1 MMMIQIIM
9 LLLKVK
15 EISIEKKKFKNSLD
29 MLIAEAKCNSEK
41 NFLVTLLGNI
51 INHDNWKCYLI

>member
-51 INHDNWKCYLI
+51 INHDN